1 MSSLVSDMQSWNG
14 MRGQR
19 QRSRGVLSSRKSGEL
34 RVADNMFAVHKFG
47 ILRHVLSEQSV
58 YPEMVRCSLL
68 FLLPVSLPLRVHLCV
83 VAVLDNGLLSTSNYA
98 YSECFTLEVQFPVS
112 TYYQYDCWTAPGML
126 TALGSY
132 TDQPG
137 ASSDV
142 APPLMT
148 VTATAVVTASG
159 GGGNTNNNN
168 NNNVNNININL
179 QSATVAPAGGGGG
192 PLVKTAGAVGR
203 RGNVWFGCVVT
214 LVLLFV
220 VG

>member
-1 MSSLVSDMQSWNG
+1 M
-14 MRGQR
+14 
-19 QRSRGVLSSRKSGEL
+19 
-34 RVADNMFAVHKFG
+34 
-47 ILRHVLSEQSV
+47 
-58 YPEMVRCSLL
+58 
-68 FLLPVSLPLRVHLCV
+68 CV
-83 VAVLDNGLLSTSNYA
+83 IVLDNGSFFTSNYA

-142 APPLMT
+142 EPAFMT
-148 VTATAVVTASG
+148 VTATATAVVTAPG

-179 QSATVAPAGGGGG
+179 QSATVAPGGGGGG
-192 PLVKTAGAVGR
+192 PIVKVSGAVGR
-203 RGNVWFGCVVT
+203 RGSVRLGCIAT